1 MADTGRK
8 GIRER
13 EEGGV
18 WRGRNYMKM
27 TKNRVQSDIL
37 EWGLPEEVLSVL
49 LKDRSTG
56 RNIDRGK
63 EAS

>member
-1 MADTGRK
+1 
-8 GIRER
+8 
-13 EEGGV
+13 
-18 WRGRNYMKM
+18 MKM

-49 LKDRSTG
+49 LKGRSTG
-56 RNIDRGK
+56 RHIDRGK